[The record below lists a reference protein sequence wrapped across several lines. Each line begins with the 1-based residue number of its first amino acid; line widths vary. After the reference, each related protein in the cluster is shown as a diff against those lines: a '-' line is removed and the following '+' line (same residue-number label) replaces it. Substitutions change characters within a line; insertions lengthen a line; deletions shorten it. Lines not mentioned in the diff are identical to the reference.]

1 MKKLLV
7 NTAIFLLIGTII
19 AYFVAFAMG
28 MRPYITRSGS
38 MEPAIQTGSVCFV
51 DSKAQFE
58 DVKEGDIVAFQ
69 VSTGDH
75 ITHRAITVTD
85 DAIETKGDAN
95 DVSDGFSTTRE
106 NFIGLTVFS
115 IPYMGYVVSYLQQPV
130 GKIMIGVVILAI
142 IAFGIIDRIEE
153 KQKKKEEEL
162 NM

>member
-19 AYFVAFAMG
+19 AYFVLFAMG
-28 MRPYITRSGS
+28 IRPYITRSGS
-38 MEPAIQTGSVCFV
+38 MEPAIRTGSVCFV
-51 DSKAQFE
+51 DTRVEFE
-58 DVKEGDIVAFQ
+58 DVEKNDIVAFQ

-75 ITHRAITVTD
+75 VTHRAITVTN

-95 DVSDGFSTTRE
+95 DVSDGFSTTKE
-106 NFIGLTVFS
+106 NFIGLTIFS

-142 IAFGIIDRIEE
+142 IAFGVIDYLEDKR
-153 KQKKKEEEL
+153 KKEETEV
-162 NM
+162 